1 MKQFISNVLSAVLL
15 LSTTFLF
22 IACNND
28 DVDDLKSRLTVV
40 EGMIGDL
47 KAQLEK
53 AQTSGATVTNA
64 TKDENG
70 VWTIVLSDGKSI
82 TISPSSGSSNG
93 GGSTI
98 SVKDNGNNL
107 IITVDGT
114 EYVLP
119 KGSTVTALIY
129 SPQYVDGMEI
139 INGDGLASVKFLV
152 NPTISAADIANAYCD
167 ISEAHELKTRAGS
180 SMFKINGQATYADG
194 FLTVPIRALTVEA
207 GKTYAVSIQ
216 MNLGSKVINS
226 NYFNVKIGPD
236 YSFISEDLVTP
247 TFASTVTDATQLEN
261 GFYTATLP
269 ASADFLG
276 TFNFKDLI
284 TNVPAGATF
293 EIGEMGKQNGA
304 AKNIFDI
311 LRNSLKTDGTWTLTG
326 RPGTTF
332 PADDKPAGVLVYVTL
347 NDVVKMKVY
356 WKVVDPLANVSFVGK
371 LTDSP
376 HMEAFGATND
386 GTDMMK
392 AGANSV
398 KIPALLSKGV
408 DAFGLRHGNAEVFL
422 TDWWPNYSVS
432 SSEGEILYNDGTG
445 IVMSEL
451 GKKYAKFSRGLY
463 WTNIQTSIASS
474 QRRNIPERPAAEGS
488 ADNIA
493 WCGGTCNG
501 EIIGGYDG
509 LSGDDMTK
517 FGLSIE
523 PDGTFKTTAAYT
535 GLSLRVGPGLRFE
548 YAYGEKNVGGGVLCY
563 IWINRR
569 SCPTGVTDPAAR

>member
-216 MNLGSKVINS
+216 M
-226 NYFNVKIGPD
+226 
-236 YSFISEDLVTP
+236 
-247 TFASTVTDATQLEN
+247 
-261 GFYTATLP
+261 
-269 ASADFLG
+269 
-276 TFNFKDLI
+276 
-284 TNVPAGATF
+284 
-293 EIGEMGKQNGA
+293 
-304 AKNIFDI
+304 
-311 LRNSLKTDGTWTLTG
+311 SL
-326 RPGTTF
+326 
-332 PADDKPAGVLVYVTL
+332 
-347 NDVVKMKVY
+347 
-356 WKVVDPLANVSFVGK
+356 
-371 LTDSP
+371 
-376 HMEAFGATND
+376 
-386 GTDMMK
+386 
-392 AGANSV
+392 
-398 KIPALLSKGV
+398 
-408 DAFGLRHGNAEVFL
+408 
-422 TDWWPNYSVS
+422 
-432 SSEGEILYNDGTG
+432 
-445 IVMSEL
+445 
-451 GKKYAKFSRGLY
+451 
-463 WTNIQTSIASS
+463 
-474 QRRNIPERPAAEGS
+474 
-488 ADNIA
+488 
-493 WCGGTCNG
+493 
-501 EIIGGYDG
+501 
-509 LSGDDMTK
+509 
-517 FGLSIE
+517 
-523 PDGTFKTTAAYT
+523 
-535 GLSLRVGPGLRFE
+535 
-548 YAYGEKNVGGGVLCY
+548 
-563 IWINRR
+563 
-569 SCPTGVTDPAAR
+569 